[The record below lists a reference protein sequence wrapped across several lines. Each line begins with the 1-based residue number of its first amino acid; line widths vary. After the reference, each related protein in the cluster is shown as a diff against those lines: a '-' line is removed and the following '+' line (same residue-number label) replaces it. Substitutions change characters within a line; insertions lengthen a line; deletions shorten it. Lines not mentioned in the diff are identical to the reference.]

1 MSRGRAR
8 LRIGTR
14 GSRLAMWQAEHV
26 AGLLRE
32 AHPDLEVTIETI
44 RTTGDRILD
53 APLARI
59 GGKGLFTKEIEETLL
74 DGRVDVAVHSLKD
87 LPTALPAGL
96 GLGAV
101 LSRHDPSD
109 VLISAG
115 GRGLGSLPDGARIGT
130 SSLRRRAQLLHARP
144 GLEIVDVRGNVP
156 TRLEKAASGE
166 VDAVVLARAGVERL
180 GLGDRIT
187 EVLSDETIL
196 PAPGQG
202 AVGVEVREGDWPTL
216 GRLRGLEDG
225 ATRAATDAERAFLEA
240 LGGGCQVPIA
250 ALARP
255 EPDEPGWLRLE
266 GMVADPAG
274 VRMLRGSRAAAIG
287 EAHAMGRALAIEL
300 IGRGAAEILA
310 ELAPPPGGPG
320 EEA

>member
-1 MSRGRAR
+1 MKRTRI
-8 LRIGTR
+8 RIGTR
-14 GSRLAMWQAEHV
+14 GSRLALWQAEHV
-26 AGLLRE
+26 AGRLRD
-32 AHPDLEVTIETI
+32 AHPDLEVAIETI

-59 GGKGLFTKEIEETLL
+59 GGKGLFTKEIEEALL

-87 LPTALPAGL
+87 LPTTLPEGL

-109 VLISAG
+109 VLVSAG
-115 GRGLGSLPDGARIGT
+115 GRGLAELPDGARIGT

-144 GLEIVDVRGNVP
+144 GLEVVDVRGNVP
-156 TRLEKAASGE
+156 TRLEKAASGA

-180 GLGDRIT
+180 GLGERIT
-187 EVLSDETIL
+187 EVLPAETIL

-202 AVGVEVREGDWPTL
+202 AVGIEVRQGDEPTL
-216 GRLRGLEDG
+216 ERLRGLEDE

-250 ALARP
+250 ALAVP
-255 EPDEPGWLRLE
+255 PPDDPGALRLE
-266 GMVADPAG
+266 GMVADVTG
-274 VRMLRGSRAAAIG
+274 VRMLRGTRAAEIG
-287 EAHAMGRALAIEL
+287 QAHALGRALAIEL
-300 IGRGAAEILA
+300 IGRGASEILA
-310 ELAPPPGGPG
+310 ELAPPPGGPEG
-320 EEA
+320 EA